1 MWMHVGRREKIM
13 TVCYVIWSGRAGSWK
28 GRRALT
34 RLLLS
39 LATEQK
45 FEVTST
51 LFVISYVFLV
61 SQDALEAMFL
71 WCLWALTK
79 RRDNIVLADMV
90 VWIWRWTRWPTKKEK
105 EKSGRHGV
113 GHGGRHGDRQGGRHG
128 GQKKKT
134 LTSTST
140 SKWKSN
146 LVRELVMGVG

>member
-1 MWMHVGRREKIM
+1 MFFGA
-13 TVCYVIWSGRAGSWK
+13 GGAGSWK

-45 FEVTST
+45 FEATST
-51 LFVISYVFLV
+51 LFVISHVFLV

-128 GQKKKT
+128 GRYGGRHRNPIWWESWWCGWLIGLK
-134 LTSTST
+134 LFWPESYPACIF
-140 SKWKSN
+140 SK
-146 LVRELVMGVG
+146 LC